1 MDCSASLARNSF
13 VATSS
18 RIRGEDRVSQLFVI
32 TDGKVIERYSKLQR
46 GRKFLDAT
54 GDLDRWK
61 RITRIVVSRPDDPS
75 SSRIAFLLRFD

>member
-1 MDCSASLARNSF
+1 MLAIR
-13 VATSS
+13 SS
-18 RIRGEDRVSQLFVI
+18 PRIRGEDRASQLFVI
-32 TDGKVIERYSKLQR
+32 TDGKAIGFERYSKLQR
-46 GRKFLDAT
+46 GKKFLDAT